1 MNLPMNWYV
10 FWAKCAHLSMYNV
23 HSQIWIVG
31 MMLGAHR
38 MFFQKY
44 HVDENDLSK

>member
-1 MNLPMNWYV
+1 MNWYEIV

-23 HSQIWIVG
+23 CSQIWIAEV
-31 MMLGAHR
+31 MLGLPIDV
-38 MFFQKY
+38 FPKY